1 METQYIPV
9 KDLEIYKLARE
20 LSKLAW
26 EIYNKFDWQTKKVI
40 GDQFIEATD
49 SVGANIVEG
58 YSRYHYLDKI
68 KFYYTSRASLSESKD
83 HWLELLFERK
93 IIDESNY
100 KKFKE
105 IGERLAV
112 KLNNFIKST
121 YKAKEEIK

>member
-1 METQYIPV
+1 MGSQYIPV
-9 KDLEIYKLARE
+9 KDLEIYSLARE

-26 EIYNKFDWQTKKVI
+26 EFYSKLDWQTKKVI
-40 GDQFIEATD
+40 GDQFIESSD

-68 KFYYTSRASLSESKD
+68 KFYYNSRTSLSESKD

-93 IIDESNY
+93 IINENKY

-112 KLNNFIKST
+112 KINNFIKST
-121 YKAKEEIK
+121 YKQKLENK

>member
-1 METQYIPV
+1 MESKYIPI
-9 KDLEIYKLARE
+9 KDLEIYRLARE

-26 EIYNKFDWQTKKVI
+26 EVYSKLDWQTKKVI

-68 KFYYTSRASLSESKD
+68 KFYYNSRASLSESKD
-83 HWLELLFERK
+83 HWLELLKERDK
-93 IIDESNY
+93 IILINY
-100 KKFKE
+100 EKFKE

-112 KLNNFIKST
+112 KINNFISST
-121 YKAKEEIK
+121 YKAKQEIK